1 MFFFPG
7 VGIKKKKKR
16 KKQDTKFRHQCWR
29 QVWRPDETRYL
40 RIFSFFFLFF
50 YFLGSI
56 NTSPQSVIGLF
67 YNVALL
73 HLVRLLPRLRSC
85 DDPTLGLTDGH
96 SETFVR
102 PSVVARVG
110 QQVVVEVLEEADEEG
125 SARLSQSA
133 TLVLSPELRRRDVA
147 LTVVVVVVVVCT
159 KCSDSRREGPAAVPL
174 ESDSGPDRSK
184 SGLTRIQTGLDR
196 VRLV

>member
-7 VGIKKKKKR
+7 VGIKKKKR
-16 KKQDTKFRHQCWR
+16 KEKNKIPNFDINVGVKCGA
-29 QVWRPDETRYL
+29 PDETRYL
-40 RIFSFFFLFF
+40 RIFSFSFFFSF
-50 YFLGSI
+50 NFLGSI
-56 NTSPQSVIGLF
+56 NTSPQSVIGLKFF

-102 PSVVARVG
+102 PSAVVRVG
-110 QQVVVEVLEEADEEG
+110 QQVVVEVVEEAEEEG

-133 TLVLSPELRRRDVA
+133 TLVLSPGLRRRDVA
-147 LTVVVVVVVVCT
+147 LTVVVVVVVCVQSALT
-159 KCSDSRREGPAAVPL
+159 
-174 ESDSGPDRSK
+174 PDGR
-184 SGLTRIQTGLDR
+184 DR
-196 VRLV
+196 PRFHSSPTQVRTDPNLVRLGSRLV